1 MKRVVALLAIAAALL
16 TLPRAIGHG
25 QGGSQASLVF
35 TDVTVIDA
43 TGAAAKPHM
52 MVTVAGGAIASVDP
66 YQADR
71 VPRGAQIVDGR
82 DKFIIP
88 GLWDM
93 HVHWYDERFL
103 PLFVA
108 NGVVG
113 TRQMWGMP

>member
-1 MKRVVALLAIAAALL
+1 MKRIVALLAIVAALL
-16 TLPRAIGHG
+16 TSSTTIGRG
-25 QGGSQASLVF
+25 QGGSQPSLVF

-52 MVTVAGGAIASVDP
+52 MVIVAAGTIASVEP

-71 VPRGAQIVDGR
+71 VPRGAQIVDAR